1 MCLSIAIDRPDDVL
15 AEGEHLGF
23 QWVVVNNGMGYR
35 CGYAR
40 VPLGHPWHGKKYR
53 DLDDVAVHGGVT
65 FTEADV
71 PCDAPGAD
79 TDWWIGF
86 DCAHAFDAPDPELAR
101 SRSDSGPSLSLL
113 NKLLVDGDSE
123 RYEVR
128 TQAYVESECR
138 SLCQQAASAIELAKP
153 WLIPPSLSIP
163 SHCLAS

>member
-23 QWVVVNNGMGYR
+23 QWVVVNNRVGYR

-40 VPLGHPWHGKKYR
+40 VPLGHPWHGKSHN
-53 DLDDVAVHGGVT
+53 DLNVEVHGGLT
-65 FTEADV
+65 FAEADV

-79 TDWWIGF
+79 TDWWLGF

-101 SRSDSGPSLSLL
+101 SCSASVPSLSSL
-113 NKLLVDGDSE
+113 NFLIAFAEGDNNC
-123 RYEVR
+123 YAVR

-138 SLCQQAASAIELAKP
+138 SLCQQASSAA
-153 WLIPPSLSIP
+153 
-163 SHCLAS
+163 

>member
-23 QWVVVNNGMGYR
+23 QWVVVNNGLGYR

-40 VPLGHPWHGKKYR
+40 VPLGHPWHGKSHD
-53 DLDDVAVHGGVT
+53 DLNVEVHGGLT
-65 FTEADV
+65 FAEADV

-79 TDWWIGF
+79 TDWWLGF

-101 SRSDSGPSLSLL
+101 SCSDSGPSLYLL
-113 NKLLVDGDSE
+113 NFLAEGGNNC
-123 RYEVR
+123 YAVR

-138 SLCQQAASAIELAKP
+138 SLCQQASSAA
-153 WLIPPSLSIP
+153 
-163 SHCLAS
+163 

>member
-40 VPLGHPWHGKKYR
+40 VPLGHPWHGKKYG

-101 SRSDSGPSLSLL
+101 SRSDSGPSLSFL
-113 NKLLVDGDSE
+113 NNLLVDGDSE

-128 TQAYVESECR
+128 TQAYVENECR
-138 SLCQQAASAIELAKP
+138 SLCQQASSVIELAK
-153 WLIPPSLSIP
+153 S
-163 SHCLAS
+163 